1 MSCRRFDS
9 LGELPRPFGPC
20 VVTIGNFDGVHA
32 GHRALIR
39 RTIDL
44 AREGACRAVALTFH
58 PHPTCVVAPQKAPP
72 LLSTIDQ
79 RTRMMCHL
87 GLDAVV
93 VLPFTAEIARLTA
106 EEFVRL
112 ILVDALG
119 ASAVVV
125 GDNFRF
131 GRGAQGHVDTLSA
144 MGAELGFRTEIAAAV
159 RCRGRVV
166 SSTEVRQSVQRG
178 DVAFAWRMLQ
188 RPYALEGEVV
198 SGAGVGAKKTVPTL
212 NLSAEAEV
220 LPARGVYI
228 TRTHDSAG
236 RVWPSVTNVGYRPT
250 FGGEHLTIETFLLSA
265 LEGDA
270 PRRIRVEFLH
280 RLRDEKKFE
289 SPEDLKRQI
298 LRDAARAQEFH
309 GRAARMLQALDSL

>member
-9 LGELPRPFGPC
+9 LEQLPRPFGPS
-20 VVTIGNFDGVHA
+20 VVTIGNFDGVHV

-39 RTIDL
+39 RTAGI
-44 AREGACRAVALTFH
+44 AHQSGWRAVALTFH
-58 PHPTCVVAPQKAPP
+58 PHPTCVVAPHKAPP
-72 LLSTIDQ
+72 LLTTIDQ
-79 RTRMMCHL
+79 RTGIMCDL

-93 VLPFTAEIARLTA
+93 VLPFTPAIAGLTA
-106 EEFVRL
+106 EQFVRG

-119 ASAVVV
+119 AAAVVV

-131 GRGAQGHVDTLSA
+131 GHKAQGHVDTLA
-144 MGAELGFRTEIAAAV
+144 ALGAELGFQTEIVQAV

-178 DVAFAWRMLQ
+178 DVGLAWRMLQ
-188 RPYALEGEVV
+188 RPYPLQGEIV

-212 NLSAEAEV
+212 NLSPDAQV
-220 LPARGVYI
+220 LPARGVYV

-236 RVWPSVTNVGYRPT
+236 RAWPSVTNVGYRPT

-265 LEGDA
+265 LEGES
-270 PRRIRVEFLH
+270 PRHIRVEFLH
-280 RLRDEKKFE
+280 RLRDERRFDT
-289 SPEDLKRQI
+289 PEDLKRQI
-298 LRDAARAQEFH
+298 LRDAARAREFH
-309 GRAARMLQALDSL
+309 RRAARILAPEP